1 MKEDEA
7 KIVLLEY
14 YKQTTEDCRTV
25 GIQKIYIVISLA
37 IMLST
42 SLYNILNI
50 KNDIKTFSIYN
61 MNSFEIFVISFFIIT
76 LLITFWIFLFLSF
89 HLPIL
94 DENVRMI
101 EELHREILFGKMRDR
116 YLFCWDNIPGSDDE
130 LLKKYLIENFNAK
143 WVKNSIIEKKDNDM
157 TIKLSTGYIFKKSLS
172 LTLNNEKTTVILTI
186 NKIVDEFYINNEEK
200 LKVFEPELKYRF
212 RKIYPHLNVYNK
224 SDRLNKIIGLV
235 IFAIILITIIL
246 IIFKSKLNYI

>member
-1 MKEDEA
+1 
-7 KIVLLEY
+7 
-14 YKQTTEDCRTV
+14 
-25 GIQKIYIVISLA
+25 
-37 IMLST
+37 
-42 SLYNILNI
+42 
-50 KNDIKTFSIYN
+50 
-61 MNSFEIFVISFFIIT
+61 
-76 LLITFWIFLFLSF
+76 
-89 HLPIL
+89 
-94 DENVRMI
+94 MI